1 MYKFNNI
8 ITHVPTACL
17 IEDYQTL
24 QLALNAIDICPHDTQ
39 EHIRCVMECL
49 ASVIDSCTEVPAGLD
64 IKPSPSSLI
73 AMSCKEGVLTDEN
86 GKDFRC
92 IGGKPVSSALSGGCC
107 QCDESCPHFGK
118 ECDPENCRIQLPSGF
133 CYEPGSATDEELL
146 RCLGEEA
153 EGDTPETMRLPTRK
167 EWDRLADIVD
177 ERNDIMHWQNI
188 FSWCEDADSDW
199 ASIRAARG
207 YCLVRGYRPARHWN
221 YYYATTRHAS
231 VGFRPVVEIQAPDIL
246 GPDGTIVMVGTLYM
260 DDQPVKVPVNP
271 TEDGDIPDYIPGAK
285 LKLGA
290 PIQDAA
296 YQVQAIK
303 VGNVLI
309 ADRVLL
315 KNISWNDLHM
325 QGIC

>member
-24 QLALNAIDICPHDTQ
+24 QKALDAIDVCPHDTL

-64 IKPSPSSLI
+64 IRPSPSSLI
-73 AMSCKEGVLTDEN
+73 AMSCREGILTDEK

-92 IGGKPVSSALSGGCC
+92 IGGKPVSNALSGGCC
-107 QCDESCPHFGK
+107 QCDKSCPYFNAG
-118 ECDPENCRIQLPSGF
+118 CDPEMCRIQLPSGF
-133 CYEPGSATDEELL
+133 CYEPGSGEDEELL
-146 RCLGEEA
+146 RRLGEEA
-153 EGDTPETMRLPTRK
+153 EDDNPETMRLPTRE
-167 EWDRLADIVD
+167 EWDRFAAIVNGN
-177 ERNDIMHWQNI
+177 NDAMHWKDM
-188 FSWCEDADSDW
+188 FSWFQDAGSEL
-199 ASIRAARG
+199 ASNRA
-207 YCLVRGYRPARHWN
+207 VRGCYSARHWS
-221 YYYATTRHAS
+221 YHDATYRDVY
-231 VGFRPVVEIQAPDIL
+231 VGFRPAIEILNSDIL
-246 GPDGTIVMVGTLYM
+246 GPDGTTIMVGTLYM
-260 DDQPVKVPVNP
+260 DDQPVKVPQEP
-271 TEDGDIPDYIPGAK
+271 TWDGDIPDYTPGAK
-285 LKLGA
+285 LELGA
-290 PIQDAA
+290 PIQNAA

-315 KNISWNDLHM
+315 KNISWNDLHK

>member
-107 QCDESCPHFGK
+107 QCDKSCPYFNAG
-118 ECDPENCRIQLPSGF
+118 CDPEMCRIQLPNGF
-133 CYEPGSATDEELL
+133 CYEPGSGTDEELL

-153 EGDTPETMRLPTRK
+153 EGDTPEIMRLPTCE
-167 EWDRLADIVD
+167 EWGRLADGV
-177 ERNDIMHWQNI
+177 EENNTAMHWRDI
-188 FSWCEDADSDW
+188 YSWCQDAAPDW
-199 ASIRAARG
+199 APGRAIRG
-207 YCLVRGYRPARHWN
+207 YYSARYRYN
-221 YYYATTRHAS
+221 LTATSRVVS
-231 VGFRPVVEIQAPDIL
+231 VGFRPAVEIQPPDIL

-260 DDQPVKVPVNP
+260 NDQPVKVPVNP
-271 TEDGDIPDYIPGAK
+271 TKGGDIPDYISGAK
-285 LKLGA
+285 LELRA
-290 PIQDAA
+290 PIQNAA
-296 YQVQAIK
+296 YQVKAIK

-315 KNISWNDLHM
+315 KNISWNDLHE
-325 QGIC
+325 QEIC

>member
-24 QLALNAIDICPHDTQ
+24 QLALNAIDTCPHDTQ

-73 AMSCKEGVLTDEN
+73 AMSCKEGVLTDEE

-107 QCDESCPHFGK
+107 QCDKSCPYFNAG
-118 ECDPENCRIQLPSGF
+118 CDPEMCRIQLPNGM
-133 CYEPGSATDEELL
+133 CYGPGSAKDETLL
-146 RCLGEEA
+146 KYLGEEA
-153 EGDTPETMRLPTRK
+153 EDEKGEPMRLPTCI
-167 EWDRLADIVD
+167 EWNHLANVVSENSDA
-177 ERNDIMHWQNI
+177 MHWQDMY
-188 FSWCEDADSDW
+188 SWCQNTDSVEL
-199 ASIRAARG
+199 ASRRA
-207 YCLVRGYRPARHWN
+207 VRGYHSACHRFRN
-221 YYYATTRHAS
+221 YYTVTHRDEV
-231 VGFRPVVEIQAPDIL
+231 VGFRPTIEIQNPDIL

-260 DDQPVKVPVNP
+260 DGQPVKVPQNP
-271 TEDGDIPDYIPGAK
+271 VWNGDIPDYIPGAK
-285 LKLGA
+285 LELRA
-290 PIQDAA
+290 PIQNAA
-296 YQVQAIK
+296 YQVKAIK

-315 KNISWNDLHM
+315 KNISWDDLHK

>member
-24 QLALNAIDICPHDTQ
+24 QKALDAIDICPHDTQ
-39 EHIRCVMECL
+39 EYVRCVMDCL

-86 GKDFRC
+86 GKDFPC
-92 IGGKPVSSALSGGCC
+92 IGGKPVSNVLSGGCC
-107 QCDESCPHFGK
+107 QCDKSCPYFNAG
-118 ECDPENCRIQLPSGF
+118 CDPEMCRIQLPSGF
-133 CYEPGSATDEELL
+133 CYEPGSREDEELL
-146 RCLGEEA
+146 RRLGEEA
-153 EGDTPETMRLPTRK
+153 EDDAPESVRLPTCE
-167 EWDRLADIVD
+167 EWDCLADIVD
-177 ERNDIMHWQNI
+177 ERNDVMHWQGML
-188 FSWCEDADSDW
+188 SWCEDADPAG
-199 ASIRAARG
+199 ASARA
-207 YCLVRGYRPARHWN
+207 VRGRVSARHWDYN
-221 YYYATTRHAS
+221 DATIRN
-231 VGFRPVVEIQAPDIL
+231 VGIGFRPVLDALALDTLV
-246 GPDGTIVMVGTLYM
+246 PDGATVMIGTLYM
-260 DDQPVKVPVNP
+260 DDQPVKVPRNP

-285 LKLGA
+285 LVMGA

-315 KNISWNDLHM
+315 KNISLEDLHE